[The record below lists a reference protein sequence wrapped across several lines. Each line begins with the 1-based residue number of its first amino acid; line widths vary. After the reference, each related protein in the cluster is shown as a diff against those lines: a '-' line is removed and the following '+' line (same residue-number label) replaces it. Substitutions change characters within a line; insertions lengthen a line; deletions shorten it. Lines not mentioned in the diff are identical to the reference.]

1 MSEFRLAL
9 GLGTCTMRYQAG
21 RALAYPVHS
30 SQSHRIGWVHVD
42 IAQRGRCFCETFVL
56 KTEFICVGTT
66 P

>member
-1 MSEFRLAL
+1 
-9 GLGTCTMRYQAG
+9 MRYQAG